1 MQIDFRL
8 SFTFTKTGGV
18 SVHYAP
24 LAPDQFRKDQKE
36 LLVWQDAYIHA
47 VLDALD
53 KFLAKH
59 KRIGKRQIKRFIKI
73 RNRDIEEQKHE
84 I

>member
-8 SFTFTKTGGV
+8 SFTFTKAGGV

-24 LAPDQFRKDQKE
+24 LVPEQFRKDQKE

-47 VLDALD
+47 TLDALD
-53 KFLAKH
+53 KFLAKN
-59 KRIGKRQIKRFIKI
+59 KKIGKKQVKRFMKI
-73 RNRDIEEQKHE
+73 RDRDIEEQKYE